1 MFPVCQ
7 WTNSPTANSSIPG
20 PSSCRSNAPRLS
32 RAEDGTGMGKT
43 RNGCVITEQAVA
55 HPGSSPRTLERC
67 RMGCG
72 GPAYVSCR
80 NGVHELRSN
89 LDGRIAEDERP
100 AAGGSNDDG
109 RRAGRKIAIC
119 ENKFFSVA
127 LRIQAYAFH
136 VRRTQ
141 EHEDAI
147 ITVSNQQPIRVD
159 SPSLTRSLACL
170 QRPKG
175 ALAAMLI
182 KRISVKPARCLWVI
196 SAVRSAIRAAADRVR
211 GRRPAQAAPPRP
223 LCRGRLMQAPFSN
236 LGR

>member
-1 MFPVCQ
+1 M
-7 WTNSPTANSSIPG
+7 
-20 PSSCRSNAPRLS
+20 
-32 RAEDGTGMGKT
+32 DKT
-43 RNGCVITEQAVA
+43 RNDRMTKEHSAP
-55 HPGSSPRTLERC
+55 HPLSSPRTLECC
-67 RMGCG
+67 RVRGG
-72 GPAYVSCR
+72 GPPCVSRCDR
-80 NGVHELRSN
+80 VHELRRD

-159 SPSLTRSLACL
+159 SPSFARSLACL
-170 QRPKG
+170 QRPEG
-175 ALAAMLI
+175 ALTAMLME
-182 KRISVKPARCLWVI
+182 RYSVKPAHCLWVI
-196 SAVRSAIRAAADRVR
+196 STVAQRNLRRS
-211 GRRPAQAAPPRP
+211 RP
-223 LCRGRLMQAPFSN
+223 
-236 LGR
+236 